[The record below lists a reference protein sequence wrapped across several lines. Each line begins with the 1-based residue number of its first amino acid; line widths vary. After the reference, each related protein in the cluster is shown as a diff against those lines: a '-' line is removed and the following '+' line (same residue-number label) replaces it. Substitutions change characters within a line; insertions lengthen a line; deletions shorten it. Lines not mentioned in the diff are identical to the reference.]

1 MPDKRT
7 HRGAHP
13 EDAELFAPRYH
24 AALRAAVA
32 DLSWLL
38 SRAYAT
44 PSAVKVVGDR
54 YGLSAR
60 QRTAVMR
67 CACADAAMTSRLGRE
82 MPIEQL
88 RDGDGGGGDG
98 AGGGSGGGGAGAIG
112 GAGGGSALLID
123 GYNVLTTVEVA
134 LGGGWVLAARDTTF
148 RDMASMHG
156 TFRKVEETAPAIE
169 LVGRTLAQLAVGRSV
184 WYLDQPVSNSGR
196 LKAVINEIIAAN
208 GWPWDVQIVPNPD
221 AVLIAS
227 AATNAI
233 VASADSV
240 ILDGCARWLNLAR
253 QVIERHVPRA
263 NIADLQVN

>member
-13 EDAELFAPRYH
+13 GDAELFAPRH
-24 AALRAAVA
+24 HDAMRAAVA

-38 SRAYAT
+38 SRAYAS

-67 CACADAAMTSRLGRE
+67 CACSDAALSSRLARQVS
-82 MPIEQL
+82 IEQL
-88 RDGDGGGGDG
+88 RGGT
-98 AGGGSGGGGAGAIG
+98 
-112 GAGGGSALLID
+112 LLID

-134 LGGGWVLAARDTTF
+134 LGGGWVLAARDTAF

-156 TFRKVEETAPAIE
+156 TFRKVEETVPATE
-169 LVGRTLAQLAVGRSV
+169 LVGRTLAEIGAERCV

-196 LKAVINEIIAAN
+196 LRGVISEIVAAR
-208 GWPWDVQIVPNPD
+208 GWVWDVEIVMNPD
-221 AVLIAS
+221 AVLIA
-227 AATNAI
+227 AADAV

-240 ILDGCARWLNLAR
+240 VMDGCARWVNLAR
-253 QVIERHVPRA
+253 EVVTRHAPTAAVL
-263 NIADLQVN
+263 DLSDGA